1 MVENREEPERTG
13 APVSRFGRAK
23 QASEIRARWAWAE
36 PAIWTNRMLS
46 ALETGVKGG
55 IWFEWPNR
63 YFAELGLYSLEQ
75 AQADARQSFR

>member
-1 MVENREEPERTG
+1 MEGSDTQEMAG
-13 APVSRFGRAK
+13 AKVTQKTK

-36 PAIWTNRMLS
+36 PAIWTNRMWS

-55 IWFEWPNR
+55 LWFEWPNR
-63 YFAELGLYSLEQ
+63 YFAELGLYSLEH